1 MQAQGGGRGLQ
12 EPAHGARSAAF
23 RTFCN
28 VLSQPENPFVR
39 NFFGRKR
46 LNDEPEPSVGGMTMR
61 RSHFPV
67 IALGAIGIVLAA
79 YAYFSSD
86 SGVAGTLG
94 ALLALLGAAAVTVG
108 SVIAAFTLFGGGLF
122 GLLAFLIGLAAV
134 LTALAGFF
142 LMQYGLA
149 AVMALAFVGLMVAVF
164 RPARH
169 RRPI

>member
-1 MQAQGGGRGLQ
+1 
-12 EPAHGARSAAF
+12 
-23 RTFCN
+23 
-28 VLSQPENPFVR
+28 
-39 NFFGRKR
+39 
-46 LNDEPEPSVGGMTMR
+46 MR

-79 YAYFSSD
+79 YACISSD

-94 ALLALLGAAAVTVG
+94 ALLALLGAAAVTAG
-108 SVIAAFTLFGGGLF
+108 SVIAAFTLFEGGLF

-149 AVMALAFVGLMVAVF
+149 AVMALAFVGLLVAVL